1 MAPQPATPES
11 RSPPPPADSA
21 RPLTAVPCPLTKALV
36 HRRAA
41 LTVMWGMLFLPW
53 YDMFGSRPERAP
65 NSERKITVGITGI
78 RIIRMLGLGGGTRRS
93 CVMEA
98 KFPRPEE
105 GERQAEPA
113 PFFPAAIKQGRGSR
127 GGRRALPL
135 PAAAAPSRLQ
145 VGAGFARLNPGS
157 GSFPPVPHPY
167 IPLPRPPFPCPS
179 TQPLPPTP
187 ALANAAHGPG
197 PAAALSRA
205 AGTAGLP
212 CVGSAGWDPERA
224 KGTAELP
231 PS

>member
-1 MAPQPATPES
+1 
-11 RSPPPPADSA
+11 
-21 RPLTAVPCPLTKALV
+21 
-36 HRRAA
+36 
-41 LTVMWGMLFLPW
+41 
-53 YDMFGSRPERAP
+53 
-65 NSERKITVGITGI
+65 
-78 RIIRMLGLGGGTRRS
+78 MLGRGGGKTLRS

-127 GGRRALPL
+127 GGGSAGAAS

-167 IPLPRPPFPCPS
+167 PPRPRRPPFPCPS

-187 ALANAAHGPG
+187 ALANTAHGPG

-212 CVGSAGWDPERA
+212 CVGTAGWGAGRV

-231 PS
+231 PR